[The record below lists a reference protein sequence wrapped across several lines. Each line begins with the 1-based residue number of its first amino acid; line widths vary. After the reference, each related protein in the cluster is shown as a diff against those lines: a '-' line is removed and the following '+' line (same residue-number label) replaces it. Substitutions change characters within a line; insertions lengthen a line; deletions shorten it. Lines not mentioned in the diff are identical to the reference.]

1 MNLSF
6 SCLQIIFRPLIE
18 SAKGSRSYFLKDIL
32 LLSSYLL
39 TVISS
44 SKHSP
49 SYAISHTPFHF
60 LSHLFLSSSFLLFM
74 SNSVIHLQVIDIKAG
89 LGPNGEEIAFI
100 FVVSPLLLCSSLFA
114 HFMSCY
120 LPPLSGYQDHPA
132 PFPHSQMSPLW
143 IFLLS
148 QGALKS

>member
-1 MNLSF
+1 MLKV
-6 SCLQIIFRPLIE
+6 E
-18 SAKGSRSYFLKDIL
+18 GSIFLKDIL

-39 TVISS
+39 TVINS

-49 SYAISHTPFHF
+49 SYSTSHTPFHF

-74 SNSVIHLQVIDIKAG
+74 SNCVSHLQVIGIKASP
-89 LGPNGEEIAFI
+89 GPNGEATAFI

-114 HFMSCY
+114 HFMFSY
-120 LPPLSGYQDHPA
+120 LPPLLGYQDHPA